1 MGVEMKKGKPMRYK
15 LWLLPLIL
23 SAVQAEAGL
32 RQYSATLEQSSWSLL
47 QNSPLVCE
55 LSHSIPHF
63 GEAYFRSMAGK
74 ELNMQFELS
83 MLRLPDHYGLAEV
96 LSVPPVWRPGEQA
109 KAISSMKMLK
119 QFYGDLGKAES
130 WTMLTE
136 LEQGYSPTFYFSD
149 WYSPYDKISVSLNPV
164 HFMPAMDQFTQCV
177 SALLPYTFDDIA
189 FTVLTY
195 ESGGDE
201 LTKASK
207 KRLEQI
213 ALYLKH
219 DQSIE
224 SIDIQAYTDS
234 YGGRWMNE
242 QLSIKR
248 AEAIKNKLV
257 SFGLEESRIRTEGLG
272 EKRHVASNESSLGRA
287 KNRRVVIQMQKP

>member
-1 MGVEMKKGKPMRYK
+1 MGYKP
-15 LWLLPLIL
+15 WLVLFLF
-23 SAVQAEAGL
+23 SALHAEAGL
-32 RQYSATLEQSSWSLL
+32 RQYSATLDQSTWSLT

-55 LSHSIPHF
+55 LNHPVPQF
-63 GEAYFRSMAGK
+63 GEAFFRSVAGK

-109 KAISSMKMLK
+109 KAITSMKMLK
-119 QFYGDLGKAES
+119 QFDGDLGKAES
-130 WTMLTE
+130 WIMLTE

-149 WYSPYDKISVSLNPV
+149 WYSPYDKVSVSLNPV
-164 HFMPAMDQFTQCV
+164 HFMAAMEQFTQCV
-177 SALLPYTFDDIA
+177 SALLPFTFDDIA

-224 SIDIQAYTDS
+224 SIDIQAYSDS
-234 YGGRWMNE
+234 FGGRWMNE

-248 AEAIKNKLV
+248 AEAIKAKLV
-257 SFGLEESRIRTEGLG
+257 SFGLEEGRIRTEGLG
-272 EKRHVASNESSLGRA
+272 EKRHVASNETSLGRA